1 MAQTNIIL
9 PKIANSLYVGRDVP
23 DIIEHFKA
31 EIDQLSGDWL
41 YADQISLKLQE
52 ALVLIKSIDNDQ
64 PFVKKMREKWS
75 KDLRKIF
82 INLPTPIE
90 FDMRLRR
97 KSLFATLQKINR
109 IIASGKSIDSLRDL
123 MGVEIIIYTKGPVDT
138 AESISQ
144 CYIAANETLKYF
156 SSSKFHGGSEKFLL
170 CDAAELK
177 DACNEGNS
185 RKEKMELLSKVNP
198 DIYIPEKTELK
209 PELCG
214 FVKDYIIRPKTK
226 TAYQGLQFVI
236 AAAGYHFEVQ
246 IKSQVMRDY
255 LDDSKS
261 PGNHNIFRM
270 DQTEATKNRLKN
282 DPSITQ
288 LDLSFDPKKVYHV
301 SGFRPQYDRDLS
313 GIIAPV
319 VSSLSQSTHQ

>member
-1 MAQTNIIL
+1 MADKIIL
-9 PKIANSLYVGRDVP
+9 PKISDALYAGRDVP
-23 DIIEHFKA
+23 DIIERFK
-31 EIDQLSGDWL
+31 EPIEELSGDWI

-52 ALVLIKSIDNDQ
+52 ALVLIQNTDNDQ

-75 KDLRKIF
+75 KDLRERF
-82 INLPTPIE
+82 INLENPIE

-97 KSLFATLQKINR
+97 KSLMSMLMKMNR
-109 IIASGKSIDSLRDL
+109 IMASGKSIDSLRDL

-144 CYIAANETLKYF
+144 CYVAANETLKYF

-170 CDAAELK
+170 CDATELK
-177 DACNEGNS
+177 DACPEDMS
-185 RKEKMELLSKVNP
+185 HKDKMELVSKVNP
-198 DIYIPEKTELK
+198 DIYIPKKSELN
-209 PELCG
+209 PQLRG
-214 FVKDYIIRPKTK
+214 FVKDYIIQPKTK

-236 AAAGYHFEVQ
+236 SAAGYHFEIQ

-261 PGNHNIFRM
+261 PGNHNVFRM
-270 DQTEATKNRLKN
+270 EQTETTQKRVKNN
-282 DPSITQ
+282 PVISQ
-288 LDLSFDPKKVYHV
+288 LDLSFDPDKVYHV
-301 SGFRPQYDRDLS
+301 SGFRPKYERDLS

-319 VSSLSQSTHQ
+319 IWSLRKSTHL